1 MKENKDII
9 KAALITAMNEYDTV
23 FNLYT
28 PEQLNLIFN
37 RIIDSLL
44 LDFTIIDTIIIEN
57 PEETQEQ
64 YAAYVKVKSSNGTIY
79 KAGIGHNTDYM
90 YVNVEE
96 VII

>member
-44 LDFTIIDTIIIEN
+44 SDFTIIDTIIIEN
-57 PEETQEQ
+57 QEETQEQ
-64 YAAYVKVKSSNGTIY
+64 YAAYVKVKSNNGTIY
-79 KAGIGHNTDYM
+79 KAGIGHNIGYM

-96 VII
+96 VNI